1 VIEFQSPNRKNVMN
15 LQPARHFTN
24 LCDLDREVLGVIGD
38 REAFDAQGYPD
49 QRVVKA
55 IAERLNRDTN
65 EIYYSL
71 KALRV
76 YCSAGRRR

>member
-1 VIEFQSPNRKNVMN
+1 MN
-15 LQPARHFTN
+15 LQPARHFPN
-24 LCDLDREVLGVIGD
+24 LNDQDREVLDVIGD

-65 EIYYSL
+65 DVYYSL

-76 YCSAGRRR
+76 YCSAERRR